1 MYRKYAVV
9 LGPGNDLKLHSGTAS
24 AALGHAM
31 RGLEKGSPVSP
42 TAKTLNSVFAH
53 LSPEGLIFS
62 PPSVGS
68 VLPRRL
74 VISLLVTAILLC
86 LFALGEIFKTEGLS
100 AYRDGIAI
108 LLTGSAAVMTLS
120 AAQLARVNREREK
133 LVRESVQ
140 HITQAARSADL
151 GLWGWTAARDRF
163 WGNSTFLEMLGLQ
176 KSEGTL
182 EDLAAP
188 LDPEDRSRFT
198 GLVREAAQKRDEWK
212 CECRLTRESGTSWLR
227 FNINGASETEE
238 GQISGSVVDITDQ
251 HETLAEAA
259 NLRHSLTHLTR
270 VGLLGQLGGA
280 LAHELKQPLTAIL
293 SNAQALQRMVEHED
307 LDMTEI
313 RAVIRDIIQDD
324 TRAAAVIQ
332 HLRSLLKPGEF
343 HSQVLDLNDVVRET
357 LELVH
362 NEMITRRVAI
372 SSAAEEV
379 RLPVTGDPIQLQ
391 QLLLN
396 LIFNAADAMA
406 GDKGGMVLITT
417 DQIEGPCAHLAVT
430 DTGQGIE
437 PDVLDR
443 LFEPFISTKTQG
455 VGLGL
460 PISRAIVLSHKGRIW
475 AQNNPGRGATF
486 HVALPLMQEKP

>member
-1 MYRKYAVV
+1 MYWKYAVV
-9 LGPGNDLKLHSGTAS
+9 LAPESDLRLYLGKV
-24 AALGHAM
+24 LGHAM
-31 RGLEKGSPVSP
+31 KGLEKGSPVSP
-42 TAKTLNSVFAH
+42 SANALNSVFAH
-53 LSPEGLIFS
+53 ISPEALTYS
-62 PPSVGS
+62 PLPVRSG
-68 VLPRRL
+68 LPRRL

-86 LFALGEIFKTEGLS
+86 LFALGEVFKSESLS
-100 AYRDGIAI
+100 AYRDAVAI

-120 AAQLARVNREREK
+120 AAQLARLNREREK
-133 LVRESVQ
+133 LARESVQ
-140 HITQAARSADL
+140 HIVHAAKTAAI
-151 GLWGWTAARDRF
+151 GLWGWKPAEDRF
-163 WGNSTFLEMLGLQ
+163 WGTPTCLEILGVQESGGRLQ
-176 KSEGTL
+176 
-182 EDLAAP
+182 DMAAG
-188 LDPEDRSRFT
+188 LHPEDRSKFT
-198 GLVREAAQKRDEWK
+198 SLVQEAARTREDWEY
-212 CECRLTRESGTSWLR
+212 ECRQPRENGTGWLR
-227 FNINGASETEE
+227 FSVSAVPGDEADE
-238 GQISGSVVDITDQ
+238 ISGSVLDITGQ
-251 HETLAEAA
+251 HETQAEAG

-293 SNAQALQRMVEHED
+293 SNAQALQRMVEHD
-307 LDMTEI
+307 KLDMTEI

-362 NEMITRRVAI
+362 NEMITRKVAV
-372 SSAAEEV
+372 SHAEYEGP
-379 RLPVTGDPIQLQ
+379 LPVMGDPIQLQ

-396 LIFNAADAMA
+396 LIFNAADAI
-406 GDKGGMVLITT
+406 GNDKGGMVLITT

-430 DTGQGIE
+430 DTGLGIE

-460 PISRAIVLSHKGRIW
+460 SISRAIVLSHKGRIW

-486 HVALPLMQEKP
+486 HVALPLIREKP

>member
-9 LGPGNDLKLHSGTAS
+9 LGRENDLRLQPGNES
-24 AALGHAM
+24 AAQGHAM
-31 RGLEKGSPVSP
+31 RGLEKGSPISP
-42 TAKTLNSVFAH
+42 TAKALNSVFAH
-53 LSPEGLIFS
+53 LSPEGLTFS
-62 PPSVGS
+62 PLSTGS
-68 VLPRRL
+68 SLPRRL
-74 VISLLVTAILLC
+74 VISLLVTAVLLC
-86 LFALGEIFKTEGLS
+86 LFALGEVFKSESLS
-100 AYRDGIAI
+100 AYRDGVAI
-108 LLTGSAAVMTLS
+108 LLVGSAAVMTLS
-120 AAQLARVNREREK
+120 AAQLARLNREREK
-133 LVRESVQ
+133 LSRESIQRVLY
-140 HITQAARSADL
+140 AAQTAAV
-151 GLWGWTAARDRF
+151 GLWGWKPAEDRF
-163 WGNSTFLEMLGLQ
+163 WGTSTCLEILGVRQSGGKLQ
-176 KSEGTL
+176 
-182 EDLAAP
+182 DMAAG
-188 LDPEDRSRFT
+188 LHPEDRDKFT
-198 GLVREAAQKRDEWK
+198 SLVREAARTHEDWEY
-212 CECRLTRESGTSWLR
+212 ECRQPRENGIGWLR
-227 FNINGASETEE
+227 FNVNTVPEDEAGE
-238 GQISGSVVDITDQ
+238 ISGSVVDVTGQ
-251 HETLAEAA
+251 HETQAEAG

-293 SNAQALQRMVEHED
+293 SNAQALQRMVEHEN
-307 LDMTEI
+307 LDMDEI

-324 TRAAAVIQ
+324 TRTAAVIQ

-372 SSAAEEV
+372 SCAADEA
-379 RLPVTGDPIQLQ
+379 RLSVTGDPIQLQ

-437 PDVLDR
+437 SDVLDR

-460 PISRAIVLSHKGRIW
+460 PISRAIVLSHQGRIW
-475 AQNNPGRGATF
+475 AQNNP
-486 HVALPLMQEKP
+486 

>member
-1 MYRKYAVV
+1 
-9 LGPGNDLKLHSGTAS
+9 
-24 AALGHAM
+24 M
-31 RGLEKGSPVSP
+31 RGLEKGSPISP
-42 TAKTLNSVFAH
+42 TAKALNSVFAH
-53 LSPEGLIFS
+53 LSPESLTFLPFS
-62 PPSVGS
+62 AGS
-68 VLPRRL
+68 GLPRRL
-74 VISLLVTAILLC
+74 IISLLITAILLC

-100 AYRDGIAI
+100 AYRDGVAI

-120 AAQLARVNREREK
+120 AAQLARLSRERET
-133 LVRESVQ
+133 LVRESVE
-140 HITQAARSADL
+140 HITQAARSAGL
-151 GLWGWTAARDRF
+151 GLWGWIPAEDRF
-163 WGNSTFLEMLGLQ
+163 WANATFLEILGLQ
-176 KSEGTL
+176 QNEGTL

-188 LDPEDRSRFT
+188 LDPEDRSRFS
-198 GLVREAAQKRDEWK
+198 GLVREAAQKRDEWE
-212 CECRLTRESGTSWLR
+212 CECRLIRESGTGWVR
-227 FNINGASETEE
+227 FHINGASEIEE
-238 GQISGSVVDITDQ
+238 DQVSGSVIDITAQ

-313 RAVIRDIIQDD
+313 RAVISDIIQDD

-343 HSQVLDLNDVVRET
+343 HSQVLDLNDIVRET

-372 SSAAEEV
+372 SCAADEA

-406 GDKGGMVLITT
+406 GDKGGMILITT
-417 DQIEGPCAHLAVT
+417 DRIEGPCAHLAVT

-437 PDVLDR
+437 PDVLSR

-486 HVALPLMQEKP
+486 HVALPLIQEKP

>member
-1 MYRKYAVV
+1 
-9 LGPGNDLKLHSGTAS
+9 
-24 AALGHAM
+24 M
-31 RGLEKGSPVSP
+31 RGLEKGQPVSP
-42 TAKTLNSVFAH
+42 TANALTSVFAH
-53 LSPEGLIFS
+53 LTPEGLTFS
-62 PPSVGS
+62 QLSVGS
-68 VLPRRL
+68 RLPRRL
-74 VISLLVTAILLC
+74 VISLLVTAVLLC
-86 LFALGEIFKTEGLS
+86 LFALGGIFEAGSLS
-100 AYRDGIAI
+100 AYRDAIAV
-108 LLTGSAAVMTLS
+108 LLAGSAAVMTLS
-120 AAQLARVNREREK
+120 AAQLARLNREREK
-133 LVRESVQ
+133 LARESVQ
-140 HITQAARSADL
+140 HVTQAARCAGI
-151 GLWGWTAARDRF
+151 GLWGWTPSTDRF
-163 WGNSTFLEMLGLQ
+163 WGNSTFLEILGLQ

-188 LDPEDRSRFT
+188 LAPEDRNRFF
-198 GLVREAAQKRDEWK
+198 GLVREAAQERDERQ
-212 CECRLTRESGTSWLR
+212 CECRLTRESGTSWLK
-227 FNINGASETEE
+227 FNISGATQSGED
-238 GQISGSVVDITDQ
+238 QVSGSVMDITAQ
-251 HETLAEAA
+251 HETQVEAT

-293 SNAQALQRMVEHED
+293 SNAQALQRMVEHD
-307 LDMTEI
+307 TLDMTEI

-343 HSQVLDLNDVVRET
+343 HSQVLDLNDVVRES
-357 LELVH
+357 LELVN

-372 SSAAEEV
+372 SCAANEG
-379 RLPVTGDPIQLQ
+379 RLPVMGDPIQLQ

-406 GDKGGMVLITT
+406 GDKGGMILITT

-437 PDVLDR
+437 PDVLGR

-486 HVALPLMQEKP
+486 HVALPLIQEKP

>member
-1 MYRKYAVV
+1 
-9 LGPGNDLKLHSGTAS
+9 
-24 AALGHAM
+24 
-31 RGLEKGSPVSP
+31 
-42 TAKTLNSVFAH
+42 
-53 LSPEGLIFS
+53 
-62 PPSVGS
+62 
-68 VLPRRL
+68 
-74 VISLLVTAILLC
+74 
-86 LFALGEIFKTEGLS
+86 
-100 AYRDGIAI
+100 
-108 LLTGSAAVMTLS
+108 MTLS
-120 AAQLARVNREREK
+120 AAQLARLNREREK
-133 LVRESVQ
+133 LSRESIQRVLY
-140 HITQAARSADL
+140 AAQTAAV
-151 GLWGWTAARDRF
+151 GLWGWKPAEDRF
-163 WGNSTFLEMLGLQ
+163 WGTSTCLEILGVRQSGGKLQ
-176 KSEGTL
+176 
-182 EDLAAP
+182 DMAAG
-188 LDPEDRSRFT
+188 LHPEDRDKFT
-198 GLVREAAQKRDEWK
+198 SLVREAARTHEDWEY
-212 CECRLTRESGTSWLR
+212 ECRQPRENGIGWLR
-227 FNINGASETEE
+227 FNVNTVPEDEAGE
-238 GQISGSVVDITDQ
+238 ISGSVVDVTGQ
-251 HETLAEAA
+251 HETQAEAG

-293 SNAQALQRMVEHED
+293 SNAQALQRMVEHEN
-307 LDMTEI
+307 LDMDEI

-362 NEMITRRVAI
+362 NEMITRKVAV
-372 SSAAEEV
+372 SHAEHEG
-379 RLPVTGDPIQLQ
+379 RLPVMGDQIQLQ

-417 DQIEGPCAHLAVT
+417 DQIEGACGHLAVT

-437 PDVLDR
+437 PDILDR

-486 HVALPLMQEKP
+486 HVALPLAQEKP

>member
-1 MYRKYAVV
+1 
-9 LGPGNDLKLHSGTAS
+9 
-24 AALGHAM
+24 
-31 RGLEKGSPVSP
+31 
-42 TAKTLNSVFAH
+42 
-53 LSPEGLIFS
+53 
-62 PPSVGS
+62 
-68 VLPRRL
+68 
-74 VISLLVTAILLC
+74 VTAVLLC
-86 LFALGEIFKTEGLS
+86 VFALGEIFKAEGLS
-100 AYRDGIAI
+100 AYRDAVAI

-120 AAQLARVNREREK
+120 AAQLARLNREREK
-133 LVRESVQ
+133 LARESVQ
-140 HITQAARSADL
+140 HITQAARRAGI
-151 GLWGWTAARDRF
+151 GLWGWAPAKNRF
-163 WGNSTFLEMLGLQ
+163 WGNATFLEILGLQ

-188 LDPEDRSRFT
+188 LAPEERNRFAD
-198 GLVREAAQKRDEWK
+198 LVREAAQEREERQ
-212 CECRLTRESGTSWLR
+212 CECRLTREGGTSWLK
-227 FNINGASETEE
+227 FHISGATQTGED
-238 GQISGSVVDITDQ
+238 QVSGSVMDITAQ
-251 HETLAEAA
+251 HETQVEAT

-293 SNAQALQRMVEHED
+293 SNAQALQRMVDHD
-307 LDMTEI
+307 TLDMVEI
-313 RAVIRDIIQDD
+313 RAVISDIIQDD

-362 NEMITRRVAI
+362 NEMITRRVAV
-372 SSAAEEV
+372 SCAADEG
-379 RLPVTGDPIQLQ
+379 RLPVMGDPIQLQ

-396 LIFNAADAMA
+396 LIFNAADAMT
-406 GDKGGMVLITT
+406 GDKGGMILITT
-417 DQIEGPCAHLAVT
+417 DRIEGPCAHLAVT

-437 PDVLDR
+437 PDVLGR

-486 HVALPLMQEKP
+486 HVALPLIQEKP

>member
-1 MYRKYAVV
+1 
-9 LGPGNDLKLHSGTAS
+9 
-24 AALGHAM
+24 M
-31 RGLEKGSPVSP
+31 RGLEKGQPVSP
-42 TAKTLNSVFAH
+42 AAKALTSAFAH
-53 LSPEGLIFS
+53 LSPEGLTFS
-62 PPSVGS
+62 PLSAGS
-68 VLPRRL
+68 GLPRRL
-74 VISLLVTAILLC
+74 AISLLVTAVLLC
-86 LFALGEIFKTEGLS
+86 LFALGEIFKSEGLS
-100 AYRDGIAI
+100 AYRDGVGI

-120 AAQLARVNREREK
+120 AAQLARLNREREK
-133 LVRESVQ
+133 LARESVQ
-140 HITQAARSADL
+140 HVTQAARRAGV
-151 GLWGWTAARDRF
+151 GLWGWTPAKDRF
-163 WGNSTFLEMLGLQ
+163 WGNATFLEILGLQ

-182 EDLAAP
+182 EDFAAP
-188 LDPEDRSRFT
+188 LAPEDRTKFS
-198 GLVREAAQKRDEWK
+198 GLVRDAAQERDERQ
-212 CECRLTRESGTSWLR
+212 CECRLTRESGTSWLK
-227 FNINGASETEE
+227 FNISGASQTEE
-238 GQISGSVVDITDQ
+238 DQVSGSVMDITAQ
-251 HETLAEAA
+251 RETQIEAS

-293 SNAQALQRMVEHED
+293 SNAQALQRMVEHEN

-313 RAVIRDIIQDD
+313 RAVISDIIQDD

-362 NEMITRRVAI
+362 NEMITRRVAV
-372 SSAAEEV
+372 SCAADDG
-379 RLPVTGDPIQLQ
+379 RLPVMGDPIQLQ

-437 PDVLDR
+437 PDVLGR

-486 HVALPLMQEKP
+486 HVALPRIQEKP